1 MNYMHNSPIGIRVM
15 CDTASLN
22 KLLSQYLIT
31 DDFHMVVNDLDNTPD
46 SSQENGIL
54 CRNKKELRPF
64 VAPEQRWPNRS
75 VAFKLDLMP
84 TYDEKVDIWKIPPV
98 VNRILGE
105 VNGSIF
111 VKRKLRKMMERCQAI
126 NPKKRPTASEVLL
139 ELLRVEQLI

>member
-1 MNYMHNSPIGIRVM
+1 MPQRKGIAAICGTR
-15 CDTASLN
+15 T
-22 KLLSQYLIT
+22 K
-31 DDFHMVVNDLDNTPD
+31 
-46 SSQENGIL
+46 
-54 CRNKKELRPF
+54 
-64 VAPEQRWPNRS
+64 VAQQARS

-139 ELLRVEQLI
+139 ELLRVEQLIQYQSITVRNPL